1 MFKFDE
7 KICSLGV
14 FFLEKLKKVILIRMM
29 FKIRILFFDFLV
41 NIILR
46 VYFIDLCGWVRWEF
60 CSCFCEMWL
69 RVCVMWMWWYWWLVE
84 KWFNNVME
92 FYLFW
97 DFILVIKKVFY
108 LKFLYV
114 KLYISCFELDICCFV
129 IEIFLK
135 MRNCLKC
142 EFCDF
147 ERVFLIGFF
156 VMVV

>member
-1 MFKFDE
+1 
-7 KICSLGV
+7 
-14 FFLEKLKKVILIRMM
+14 MM

-97 DFILVIKKVFY
+97 DFILFIKKSVLF
-108 LKFLYV
+108 
-114 KLYISCFELDICCFV
+114 
-129 IEIFLK
+129 EIFICKFIFKLFWIRYMLFCYWDFFKDEKLFK
-135 MRNCLKC
+135 MWILWFWKSFFDWF
-142 EFCDF
+142 FCNGG
-147 ERVFLIGFF
+147 L
-156 VMVV
+156 VMGKWYW